1 MITRRSFAT
10 ASLTALATR
19 PLLAQTYPERP
30 VLVIIPYPA
39 GNAIDVLSRLML
51 ENLARRLGPRF
62 VVDNRSGAGGN
73 LGTGAA
79 ARAMPDGY
87 TLLISASGPLAVN
100 VSLFKN
106 LPYDPVKDFEP
117 VGLFASTPNV
127 LVVHNELGV
136 DSVAEF
142 IKLAKSQP
150 GAINYGSVGNGSSQ
164 HVAAALFE
172 LITGVKLTHVP
183 FRAAGDLV
191 TGLIRGDIQAS
202 FQLIPN
208 IQSQLEAG
216 QMRALGV
223 ASARRLSAYSS
234 IPTMAEA
241 GVADY
246 EAAAWFGMLAP
257 KGTPK
262 LVVERLST
270 TLEAVMADEAL
281 RNRFNEL
288 GAEPVS
294 VINAAFG
301 SFIRSEIAKWRG
313 VIGRA
318 EIKP

>member
-1 MITRRSFAT
+1 VSA
-10 ASLTALATR
+10 
-19 PLLAQTYPERP
+19 
-30 VLVIIPYPA
+30 IIPYPA
-39 GNAIDVLSRLML
+39 GNAIDVVSRLML
-51 ENLARRLGPRF
+51 ENLGRRLGPRF
-62 VVDNRSGAGGN
+62 IVDNRSGAAGN
-73 LGTGAA
+73 LGTSAA
-79 ARAMPDGY
+79 ARATPDGY
-87 TLLISASGPLAVN
+87 TLLISASGPLAIN
-100 VSLFKN
+100 VSLFNN
-106 LPYDPVKDFEP
+106 LPYDPAKDFEP
-117 VGLFASTPNV
+117 IGMFASTPNV

-136 DSVAEF
+136 RSVADF
-142 IKLAKSQP
+142 VSLAQKRP

-164 HVAAALFE
+164 HMAAAMFE
-172 LITGVKLTHVP
+172 LVTGVKLTHVP

-208 IQSQLEAG
+208 IQRQLEAG
-216 QMRALGV
+216 QMRPLGV
-223 ASARRLSAYSS
+223 ASARRLSAYSG

-262 LVVERLST
+262 SVVERLSS

-281 RNRFNEL
+281 RKRFNEL

-301 SFIRSEIAKWRG
+301 SFIRSEIAKWRD
-313 VIGRA
+313 VIARA